1 MKKSNLNNLNK
12 DFYKIFLFHG
22 VIKKNKHII
31 RNYTNKHI
39 LEKNFI
45 NKIKFFK
52 KNYNILSLEEIFFNI
67 KNKLSLPPNT
77 CAITFDDGFE
87 NNYSIAA
94 PILEKFKIPTTFYFS
109 TDFIN
114 NNSMS
119 WIDKIEYAFEKT
131 KKNTN
136 ILTWRVKTIKNN
148 SKKKKILILEEIR
161 RVLKNQNKNLLIEKI
176 INSIF
181 LQLEVIKINS
191 LNNEI
196 DKKISWSKVKK
207 LISSNLFTIGGHSH
221 RHISLTSVPL
231 LEAKIEIDTSIKL
244 FKKNTGINLE
254 HYSYP
259 EGQKKDF
266 NINIKK
272 YLKKRGIKICP
283 AAISGFNNTKS
294 DLFNLKR
301 ISINV

>member
-1 MKKSNLNNLNK
+1 MINSNLKYSKK

-22 VIKKNKHII
+22 VIKKNKYIV

-67 KNKLSLPPNT
+67 KNKISLPSNT

-87 NNYSIAA
+87 NNYSVAV

-131 KKNTN
+131 KKSTI
-136 ILTWRVKTIKNN
+136 ILPWNLKILDIN
-148 SKKKKILILEEIR
+148 SKKKKLLILDEIR
-161 RVLKNQNKNLLIEKI
+161 KVLKQQNKNLIIEKFI
-176 INSIF
+176 SNIF
-181 LQLEVIKINS
+181 LQLRVKKINS

-244 FKKNTGINLE
+244 FKRNIGINLE

-266 NINIKK
+266 NIEIKK
-272 YLKKRGIKICP
+272 YLKKTGIKICP
-283 AAISGFNNTKS
+283 TAISGFNNIKS

-301 ISINV
+301 ISIDV

>member
-1 MKKSNLNNLNK
+1 MKNSNLKHLNK
-12 DFYKIFLFHG
+12 NFYKIFLFHG
-22 VIKKNKHII
+22 VIKKNKHIV

-67 KNKLSLPPNT
+67 KNKIPLPPNT

-87 NNYSIAA
+87 NNYSVAI
-94 PILEKFKIPTTFYFS
+94 PILEKFEIPTTFYLS

-131 KKNTN
+131 KKSTI
-136 ILTWRVKTIKNN
+136 ILPWSLKTLDIN
-148 SKKKKILILEEIR
+148 SKKKKILVLDEIR
-161 RVLKNQNKNLLIEKI
+161 KVLKHQNKNSIIEKV
-176 INSIF
+176 INNIF
-181 LQLEVIKINS
+181 LQLEVKKINS
-191 LNNEI
+191 LNSEI

-207 LISSNLFTIGGHSH
+207 LIRSKLFTIGGHSH
-221 RHISLTSVPL
+221 RHISLTSIPL
-231 LEAKIEIDTSIKL
+231 IEAKIEIDTSIKL
-244 FKKNTGINLE
+244 FKKNIGINLE

-266 NINIKK
+266 NVDIKK

-283 AAISGFNNTKS
+283 AAITGFNNIRS

-301 ISINV
+301 IPIDV

>member
-1 MKKSNLNNLNK
+1 MINSNLKYLKK

-22 VIKKNKHII
+22 VIKKNKYIV

-45 NKIKFFK
+45 NRIKFFK

-67 KNKLSLPPNT
+67 KNKISLPSNT

-87 NNYSIAA
+87 NNYSVAV

-131 KKNTN
+131 KKSTI
-136 ILTWRVKTIKNN
+136 ILPWNLKTLDIN
-148 SKKKKILILEEIR
+148 SKKKKISILDEIR
-161 RVLKNQNKNLLIEKI
+161 KVLKHQNKNLIIEKFI
-176 INSIF
+176 SNIF
-181 LQLEVIKINS
+181 LQLGVKKINS

-244 FKKNTGINLE
+244 FKRNITYI
-254 HYSYP
+254 YSDY
-259 EGQKKDF
+259 
-266 NINIKK
+266 
-272 YLKKRGIKICP
+272 R
-283 AAISGFNNTKS
+283 
-294 DLFNLKR
+294 
-301 ISINV
+301 NV